1 MFCSRFPHV
10 WCRDPLFHHLENI
23 HEYNVLRC
31 KKYDYRT
38 LTANSLLAHKNSHKH
53 DRKKLKSSM
62 KPKRNADTTQ
72 WNFGSKKGCRKL
84 VNFFSEKFWQFWN
97 AKSIIIASP
106 LPIPSLPTKIVMSIT
121 EKSQDLTWNLKG
133 IVTPHNIFGA
143 KIFPEMDT
151 LFKMGKIQLLWKFE
165 SLF

>member
-1 MFCSRFPHV
+1 MQVAQKSHKIKTDKFEEKLLACKQELKKCVLLMIPTRLGQRP
-10 WCRDPLFHHLENI
+10 PFHHLENI

-62 KPKRNADTTQ
+62 KPKRNADNTQ

-84 VNFFSEKFWQFWN
+84 VNFFSEKF
-97 AKSIIIASP
+97 
-106 LPIPSLPTKIVMSIT
+106 
-121 EKSQDLTWNLKG
+121 
-133 IVTPHNIFGA
+133 
-143 KIFPEMDT
+143 
-151 LFKMGKIQLLWKFE
+151 
-165 SLF
+165 